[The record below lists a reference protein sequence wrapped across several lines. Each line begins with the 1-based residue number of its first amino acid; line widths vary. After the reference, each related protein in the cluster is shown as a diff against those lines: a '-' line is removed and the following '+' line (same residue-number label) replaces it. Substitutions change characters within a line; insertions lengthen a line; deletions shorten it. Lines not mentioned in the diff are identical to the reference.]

1 MKDRIR
7 RLREAIGHIGAKS
20 LAAAILVIIAT
31 TVIASLIG
39 NANYATEKKVL
50 QQQGELNAKESAI
63 EYDRC
68 LLTRV
73 NIVTVVGYAVD
84 TMIASGKDNS
94 EIVKFIT
101 DETN

>member
-1 MKDRIR
+1 MKDRIH

-31 TVIASLIG
+31 TLIASLIG

-50 QQQGELNAKESAI
+50 QQQGELNAKESVM

-84 TMIASGKDNS
+84 TMIASGKGNS